1 MRLDRMLGLL
11 NVCSRRE
18 CLRFLAG
25 GHVTVDGVSALRA
38 DLGVDEKSRICVDG
52 QILDIRINRYLMM
65 NKPADILTAA
75 EDPRCKTVLDLL
87 PPVYRSLGCMPV
99 GRLDKDTTGLLLFTT
114 DGQLAHRL
122 ISPKCGI
129 GKTYLAQVDGALDEK
144 DITSFKEG
152 IPLKD
157 FCCLPAKLEIIKPD
171 LGKVTVYEGKYH
183 QVKRM
188 FGARGK
194 PVIQLKRISF
204 GPFELESELK
214 EGEFRELTNDE
225 TDLLYRSAAMERKE

>member
-1 MRLDRMLGLL
+1 MRLDRMLGLM

-18 CLRFLAG
+18 CPRFLAG
-25 GHVTVDGVSALRA
+25 GHVTINGVTVLNAGLS
-38 DLGVDEKSRICVDG
+38 VDENSRICVDG
-52 QILDIRINRYLMM
+52 QVLDNRINRYLMM
-65 NKPADILTAA
+65 NKPSGILTAA
-75 EDPRCKTVLDLL
+75 EDSRCKTVLDLL

-129 GKTYLAQVDGALDEK
+129 GKTYLAQVDGVLDEK
-144 DITSFKEG
+144 DAQAFKEG
-152 IPLKD
+152 IQLKD

-171 LGKVTVYEGKYH
+171 LGKVTVVEGKYH

-194 PVIQLKRISF
+194 PVMRLKRISF
-204 GPFELESELK
+204 GPFELECELN
-214 EGEFRELTNDE
+214 EGEFRELTKDE
-225 TDLLYRSAAMERKE
+225 IDLLYRSAMMEKTE